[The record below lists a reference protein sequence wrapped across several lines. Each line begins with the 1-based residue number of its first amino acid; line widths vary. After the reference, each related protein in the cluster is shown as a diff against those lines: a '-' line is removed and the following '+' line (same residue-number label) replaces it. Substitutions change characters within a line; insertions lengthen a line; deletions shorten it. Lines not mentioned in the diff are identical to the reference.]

1 VRRWIAGHGAGAA
14 SPGRAQVVG
23 GTGVNIAVG
32 LEGIAEPGGVWI
44 RPPSSNRGSMGM
56 TRGASHEAVRFLV
69 GLVGLTLLTALC
81 FWLDFRVIS
90 AAFAYLILI
99 VLLSLSGGLYSL
111 IALSFIAVGCLS
123 FFFAPPIFDFRI
135 AYPEDV
141 ITVTAFLITSLTI
154 AGLVARMRTGR
165 DELSDLLDGLPALV
179 WNTSSDGS
187 ADFSNQRFRDYTGC
201 SAEQLHGLGWMDALH
216 PEDRA
221 VEEWRVAFAAGKPF
235 DREGRIRDRTGEYR
249 WFAFRPCLRDRVA
262 TAHRLSVTFKIP
274 LMPLRTAHLVVK
286 HEIGGTFVSGI
297 YRRHPN
303 RRR

>member
-1 VRRWIAGHGAGAA
+1 
-14 SPGRAQVVG
+14 
-23 GTGVNIAVG
+23 
-32 LEGIAEPGGVWI
+32 
-44 RPPSSNRGSMGM
+44 M
-56 TRGASHEAVRFLV
+56 TRDASHEAARFLV

-187 ADFSNQRFRDYTGC
+187 AEFSNQRFRDYTGC

-249 WFAFRPCLRDRVA
+249 WFAFRM
-262 TAHRLSVTFKIP
+262 
-274 LMPLRTAHLVVK
+274 MPRRNEQSLFRFDHYRKAFLALF
-286 HEIGGTFVSGI
+286 ERSSG
-297 YRRHPN
+297 N
-303 RRR
+303 RAPIVGNVQDPVDAPSECALGRET